1 MDFITG
7 LPLCGGKYNAIYTCV
22 DRLTKFTRLT
32 PCSLGAGELTAEAV
46 AAMFF
51 DSVVRQF
58 GIPDTVVHDRDPR
71 FTADFWRELWKLLGS
86 RAVFSSAYHPQTD
99 GQTERAH
106 RTLE

>member
-22 DRLTKFTRLT
+22 DRLTKLTRLT

-51 DSVVRQF
+51 DSVVR
-58 GIPDTVVHDRDPR
+58 
-71 FTADFWRELWKLLGS
+71 
-86 RAVFSSAYHPQTD
+86 
-99 GQTERAH
+99 
-106 RTLE
+106 